1 MLLQPICSCGAV
13 VTSFT
18 RPIPCILQEVDLL
31 ALIFVRFNCDST
43 IFLLVEVFVPIY
55 EYPRVVVVNVS
66 LQPQLPAAVL
76 DRGL

>member
-1 MLLQPICSCGAV
+1 M
-13 VTSFT
+13 TSFT